1 MNKKIK
7 IYKDLKYLIML
18 YEYYYNKNIELEIQK
33 QKEKEENIGAKKL
46 VLKRNMY

>member
-1 MNKKIK
+1 MNKKIE